1 MRVLQDDMNPMICLV
16 IPVYKNEANLPDL
29 LAALIDLSESL
40 ITTLHVAFVVDG
52 SPDKSYEILD
62 AKLDDL
68 PFPATL
74 LLHSRNFGSF
84 AAVRTGFKAVNADYY
99 AVMAADLQEPTSF
112 IHDATSLLVAE
123 TADVVCGER
132 QDRSDGLWTD
142 LASTTFWALYKK
154 FVMPEMPYGGVDIFA
169 CNRQF
174 RDVLLAMEEKN
185 SSLIG
190 QVFWMGFRRKF
201 VQYIRQ
207 RRSIGKSGWTLQKK
221 ITYMLDSIFAFTDL
235 PIRLLMFSGSLA
247 LIFSTVL
254 GLTVIVS
261 KIAGLVVVPGFAMTI
276 LVVLFFGSLNIFGLG
291 IVGTYT
297 WRTYEN
303 TKVRPLTLSRME
315 RTNTIGMRKES
326 ESCKAE

>member
-1 MRVLQDDMNPMICLV
+1 MISKTCLV
-16 IPVYKNEANLPDL
+16 IPVYKNEANIPEL
-29 LAALIDLSESL
+29 LAAITDLSDLLMTSL
-40 ITTLHVAFVVDG
+40 HLVFVVDG

-62 AKLDDL
+62 SKLDDL

-84 AAVRTGFKAVNADYY
+84 AAVRTGLASVNADYY

-112 IHDATSLLVAE
+112 VYDATSLLSADA
-123 TADVVCGER
+123 ADVICGVR
-132 QDRSDGLWTD
+132 KDRSDGLWSD
-142 LASTTFWALYKK
+142 LASFSFWALYKK
-154 FVMPEMPYGGVDIFA
+154 FVMPDMPHGGVDIFA

-174 RDVLLAMEEKN
+174 RDVLLTLEERN

-190 QVFWMGFRRKF
+190 QVFWMGFRR
-201 VQYIRQ
+201 QYVHYVRQ
-207 RRSIGKSGWTLQKK
+207 KRSIGKSGWTLQKK
-221 ITYMLDSIFAFTDL
+221 ITYMLDSVFAFTDL
-235 PIRLLMFSGSLA
+235 PIRLLMFSGSAA
-247 LIFSTVL
+247 LTFSIAL
-254 GLTVIVS
+254 GLTVVIS
-261 KIAGLVVVPGFAMTI
+261 KLVGLLAVPGFAMTL

-315 RTNTIGMRKES
+315 RTNIIGMHKES
-326 ESCKAE
+326 DSWTTDEQV

>member
-1 MRVLQDDMNPMICLV
+1 MNPMICLV

-29 LAALIDLSESL
+29 LAALIDLSISL
-40 ITTLHVAFVVDG
+40 ITPLHVAFVVDG

-84 AAVRTGFKAVNADYY
+84 AAVRTGLAAINADYY
-99 AVMAADLQEPTSF
+99 TVMAADLQEPTSF
-112 IHDATSLLVAE
+112 VHDATSLLSADA
-123 TADVVCGER
+123 ADVICGVR
-132 QDRSDGLWTD
+132 TDRSDGVWSD
-142 LASTTFWALYKK
+142 MASFSFWALYRK
-154 FVMPEMPYGGVDIFA
+154 FVMPDMPHGGVDIFA
-169 CNRQF
+169 CTRQF
-174 RDVLLAMEEKN
+174 RDVLLTLEERN

-190 QVFWMGFRRKF
+190 QVFWMGFRR
-201 VQYIRQ
+201 QYVYYVRQ
-207 RRSIGKSGWTLQKK
+207 KRSIGKSGWTLQKK
-221 ITYMLDSIFAFTDL
+221 VTYMLDSVFAFTDL

-247 LIFSTVL
+247 LMFSTVL
-254 GLTVIVS
+254 GLTVVIS
-261 KIAGLVVVPGFAMTI
+261 KLVGLVAVPGFAMTL

-303 TKVRPLTLSRME
+303 TKARPLTVSRME
-315 RTNTIGMRKES
+315 RTNTIGMHKQSDSSIS
-326 ESCKAE
+326 ESRIRQ